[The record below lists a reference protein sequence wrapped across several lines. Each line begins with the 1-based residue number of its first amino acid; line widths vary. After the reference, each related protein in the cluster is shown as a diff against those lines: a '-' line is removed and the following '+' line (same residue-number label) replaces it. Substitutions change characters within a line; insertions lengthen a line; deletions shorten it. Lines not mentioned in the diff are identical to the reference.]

1 MYNEIKQAVIVLL
14 VTTYLRR
21 SRMSMPNFVRVA
33 LALITCALITA
44 CGGGGDSGGGD
55 SGEGGVVP
63 TPHTP
68 DMAYSLGVG
77 NANITRVGG

>member
-1 MYNEIKQAVIVLL
+1 
-14 VTTYLRR
+14 
-21 SRMSMPNFVRVA
+21 MSMPNFVRVA

-44 CGGGGDSGGGD
+44 CGGGD
-55 SGEGGVVP
+55 SGEGGIVP

-68 DMAYSLGVG
+68 DIAYSLSVG